1 MPLVEVLKDVDTTL
15 YPDIVE
21 AGSINAA
28 LSKSL
33 ADIGSHLVADESPV
47 NKFMPYVCVEEGS
60 RFSQT
65 QLGSG
70 QRLFL
75 TDFWS
80 QGVMFGNTSSDNLET
95 IARAIHIWIAEK
107 SSIEK
112 MSKLFKSFSA
122 TESGKALEAGTYV
135 EYQWKSL
142 IESWKSRENPFKIRS
157 HKQLFRFLFSLT
169 LQQKARHLSGYFEY
183 RRLGKNNKEYSPI
196 PFINA
201 AMKKPELRQLFP
213 FTSLSTLCFSRTTG
227 YPFFT
232 KDCPSV
238 ASQGNGKYCVYAS
251 GSHEVIG
258 EGTIDEVLEIAIKHL
273 PPNCGAAVNGTADD
287 FVL

>member
-1 MPLVEVLKDVDTTL
+1 MPLVEVLKDVDNTL

-65 QLGSG
+65 QLGGG

-80 QGVMFGNTSSDNLET
+80 QGVMFGNASSDNLET

-112 MSKLFKSFSA
+112 MSKLFKYFSA

-142 IESWKSRENPFKIRS
+142 VESWKSRENPFKIRS

-183 RRLGKNNKEYSPI
+183 RRLGKNNKKYSPI
-196 PFINA
+196 PLIKA

-213 FTSLSTLCFSRTTG
+213 YTSLTRLCFSRTTG
-227 YPFFT
+227 YPFT
-232 KDCPSV
+232 HDCPIIEPQGDGRYSV
-238 ASQGNGKYCVYAS
+238 YMPKSQ
-251 GSHEVIG
+251 EIIG
-258 EGTIDEVLEIAIKHL
+258 EGTADEAVEIAVKNL
-273 PPNCGAAVNGTADD
+273 PPKCGAAVNGTADD
-287 FVL
+287 FTL